1 MILFFVV
8 QILNVAIFRA
18 ANSGCYEQNPD
29 ERDFGAWRSLR
40 YRIEMVQVSWWT
52 DGGMECGAL
61 PAACAP
67 VGVRKP
73 SNITQQRCSV
83 VGNDPCVVAFRGKDT
98 FLWGVQI
105 YPPHQLLNAT
115 ASPRGEAFFTP
126 CIHSKHNF
134 MWQSHNTSIFRPV
147 TLLCSAKGVLQK
159 GFPSGGS
166 CRVQRLMRGDKFPR
180 TQRSPRHVFRSPNKR
195 EAAPFK

>member
-1 MILFFVV
+1 MGFAQTHKGLLERSPLTARTLTKGIYDPLFCCADSDAAV
-8 QILNVAIFRA
+8 FRA
-18 ANSGCYEQNPD
+18 TNSGCYEQNPD

-83 VGNDPCVVAFRGKDT
+83 VGNDPCVVPFRGKDT

-105 YPPHQLLNAT
+105 YPPSSVAERD
-115 ASPRGEAFFTP
+115 SFPPRG
-126 CIHSKHNF
+126 S
-134 MWQSHNTSIFRPV
+134 
-147 TLLCSAKGVLQK
+147 LLYAVH
-159 GFPSGGS
+159 
-166 CRVQRLMRGDKFPR
+166 
-180 TQRSPRHVFRSPNKR
+180 T
-195 EAAPFK
+195 